1 MAGYKRSTVM
11 PLKRNEDKLKCQ
23 WGGEFAYLPE
33 ARHVKKVY
41 N

>member
-23 WGGEFAYLPE
+23 WGGTFAYYQRPDIEGL
-33 ARHVKKVY
+33 
-41 N
+41 